1 MANTN
6 KRITALSN
14 FDGDRW
20 GDAVPIGAEAKNVDV
35 KVNDHETPGTIKQ
48 VSLQSIIGTR
58 NDNDDPIATQISTL
72 STRIGNNKDDITN
85 IKNFINAFTEN
96 MVERDPETDVDNW
109 INFDSN

>member
-20 GDAVPIGAEAKNVDV
+20 GDAVPIGAMAENVDV
-35 KVNDHETPGTIKQ
+35 KVNDHETPGDIKQ

-72 STRIGNNKDDITN
+72 KTNGNSYNTRITAIETIIGRFTN
-85 IKNFINAFTEN
+85 IANEMIVLDGT
-96 MVERDPETDVDNW
+96 
-109 INFDSN
+109 SSS